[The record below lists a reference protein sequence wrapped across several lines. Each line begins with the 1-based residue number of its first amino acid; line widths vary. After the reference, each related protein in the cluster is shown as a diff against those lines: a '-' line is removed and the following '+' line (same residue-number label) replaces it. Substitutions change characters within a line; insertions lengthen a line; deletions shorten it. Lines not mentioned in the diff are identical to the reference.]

1 MRAKNLRVLSAV
13 IAGIAFLTVPA
24 LAAGTLAHAAT
35 GITGN
40 QGKAPSDGSIAVGAS
55 DVVEVVNS
63 EIAIWSKT
71 NTATPLLEET
81 IQQFLG
87 PAATDN
93 NCGDPEVQYLPASQ
107 RWAFSCT
114 EGGTASD
121 AGISLAVSRTSDP
134 TGAWYT
140 WVGQTGTG
148 MPGGDGPKLLT
159 TSDKLMI
166 YTHTFGSSNG
176 DVIYVYPLSGLLSGT
191 ITSPYTFQLG
201 FSFTHKAAVY
211 QNAASVQAAGYY
223 VGNGCT
229 TQNCGFDL
237 LKVSGSPTSPQLTDT
252 FLGADTATALPS
264 ANPAIPGGSINTA
277 GTDVISAVM
286 ENRTSDN
293 HAVIAFSG
301 DQGCPTAPSSYCVY
315 RDVYDLTAST
325 LTTGYSGQPGT
336 DNEVYGSVGM
346 DAQGNLFNSYLSV
359 SPTQAPSA
367 GAAGPNWYSSMD
379 TSTVTSTDQGGA
391 EQWGDYYAVAQ
402 DPANGNQVW
411 FMAGFQ
417 TGSDEFGWSTAIGCG
432 TAAGFGCAATAGPQV
447 LYADYNPA
455 QTTTSIQPD
464 IDLKNI
470 TSSPVNLSQVTIRY
484 WFTHDSGASTYG
496 VSCQYAAIGCSN
508 VTESVVNLANPVTG
522 ADAYLQVGFT
532 SGAGQLAVN
541 RDTGTIQLFL
551 NKTDWSNFNQAND
564 WSYSPNTSLASS
576 TDITVYVNGQL
587 VWGAEP

>member
-1 MRAKNLRVLSAV
+1 M
-13 IAGIAFLTVPA
+13 ITGIAFLMVPA
-24 LAAGTLAHAAT
+24 LVAGTPAHAAT
-35 GITGN
+35 GITDI
-40 QGKAPSDGSIAVGAS
+40 QGKAPSDGSIAVGAN
-55 DVVEVVNS
+55 DVVEAVNS

-87 PAATDN
+87 SAATDN
-93 NCGDPEVQYLPASQ
+93 NCGDPQVQYLPYSQ

-121 AGISLAVSRTSDP
+121 AGISLAVSQTSDP

-140 WVGQTGTG
+140 WVGQTATG

-166 YTHTFGSSNG
+166 YTNTFGSGAG
-176 DVIYVYPLSGLLSGT
+176 DVIYVYPLSSLMSGT

-229 TQNCGFDL
+229 TQNCGFDML
-237 LKVSGSPTSPQLTDT
+237 EVSGPPASPQLTDT

-264 ANPAIPGGSINTA
+264 SDPAIPGGSVGTD
-277 GTDVISAVM
+277 GTDVNNAVM
-286 ENRTSDN
+286 ENRTSDG

-301 DQGCPTAPSSYCVY
+301 DQGCPTDPNSYCVY
-315 RDVYDLTAST
+315 RDVYDLTTGT
-325 LTTGYSGQPGT
+325 LTTGHNGQPGT
-336 DNEVYGSVGM
+336 DNEVYGSVGI
-346 DAQGNLFNSYLSV
+346 DAQGNLFDSYLSV

-367 GAAGPNWYSSMD
+367 GAAGPGWYSSMD
-379 TSTVTSTDQGGA
+379 TSTVTSTDGGT
-391 EQWGDYYAVAQ
+391 ERWGDYYQAAQ
-402 DPANGNQVW
+402 DPTNGSQVW
-411 FMAGFQ
+411 FMSGFQ
-417 TGSDEFGWSTAIGCG
+417 VGGSEFDWSTAIGCG
-432 TAAGFGCAATAGPQV
+432 TAAGFGCAETAGPQV
-447 LYADYNPA
+447 LYSDYSPN
-455 QTTTSIQPD
+455 QTTTSIQPA

-470 TSSPVNLSQVTIRY
+470 TSSSVNLSQVTIRY
-484 WFTHDSGASTYG
+484 WFTHDTGASTYD

-541 RDTGTIQLFL
+541 RDTGTIQLLL

-564 WSYSPNTSLASS
+564 WSYSPETTVASS
-576 TDITVYVNGQL
+576 TTITVYVNGQL